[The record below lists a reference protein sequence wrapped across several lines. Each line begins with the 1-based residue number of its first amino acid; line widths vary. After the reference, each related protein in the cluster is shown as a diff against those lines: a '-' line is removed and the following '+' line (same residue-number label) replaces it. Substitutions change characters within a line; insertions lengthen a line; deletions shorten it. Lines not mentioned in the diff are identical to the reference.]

1 KYEIRAR
8 RSRFGPKY
16 WAPDSLVVMR
26 CTPCTEAIVLVG
38 SCYEFGSKV
47 GPLSSQHFKK
57 KLVHNFHQSV
67 GSLNLKEKLF
77 HVDRMLNLSL
87 CFSGGL
93 SSRFRVS
100 RITFHWG
107 RCNATSEGS
116 EHSLNGMKYPLE
128 VQIHSTCLSILQIN
142 DSPPNQVSLD
152 DNENITPVV
161 EALNTVSRF
170 GRSLLPNNTDKYY
183 IYNGSLTAPPC
194 SEIVEWVVFK
204 NTVAISETQ
213 VMNVC
218 RSHVHICVCLCVCV
232 CLCCMIE
239 TGVARHDM
247 DTL

>member
-67 GSLNLKEKLF
+67 GSLNLKEKLG
-77 HVDRMLNLSL
+77 
-87 CFSGGL
+87 GGL

-142 DSPPNQVSLD
+142 DSPPNQANLPVTFSFQMQIYSYDPDDFQSLD
-152 DNENITPVV
+152 DAIRKEGGSLPWLCF
-161 EALNTVSRF
+161 AL
-170 GRSLLPNNTDKYY
+170 RSLLPNNTDKYY

-213 VMNVC
+213 VSGEKRQPMK
-218 RSHVHICVCLCVCV
+218 SCVCNNHQLYSRI
-232 CLCCMIE
+232 ME
-239 TGVARHDM
+239 RE
-247 DTL
+247 